1 MQAGILRYA
10 TDQGS
15 YSPPLLVL
23 PVLSE
28 AEGSEAEGSVA
39 EGSGGARGGRGTGRD
54 LSSIQPSSYSMR
66 RLKHVGPA
74 SALENSPNSTHVVA
88 YPRASIKSRVNGEDA

>member
-23 PVLSE
+23 PVL
-28 AEGSEAEGSVA
+28 SEAEGSVA